1 MKKPLTI
8 LLFCSI
14 TLMVAI
20 PAIAIWYNFYHI
32 AEEGDGFSELA
43 NGTIGE
49 TQLSMD
55 VMEYNADQILFTFSN
70 SGPDASSIT
79 DIYFD
84 DDLPLLEFAGDFFT
98 TGTVVFSEGAAPSDL
113 PAGNLISFSSN
124 YSYDSNTPGLQQ
136 NGINPGESLGML
148 FNYAGNAGESGE
160 YDFDTV
166 IAALNAGTMDVGIHV
181 QGFDDGDSESFVTSK
196 APVPEP
202 ATMLLLGVGLVGGLA
217 GFRKKLRA

>member
-32 AEEGDGFSELA
+32 AEEGDGFSELD

-84 DDLPLLEFAGDFFT
+84 DDLPLMDFAGQIST
-98 TGTVVFSEGAAPSDL
+98 TGTVAFAEGASPQDL

-124 YSYDSNTPGLQQ
+124 YDYDSNAPVQP
-136 NGINPGESLGML
+136 NGVNPGESLGIL
-148 FNYAGNAGESGE
+148 FNYAGNKGE

-166 IAALNAGTMDVGIHV
+166 VAALNGGTLNVGIHV
-181 QGFDDGDSESFVTSK
+181 QGFEDGGSESFVINK